1 MADNEVEYLGTKE
14 SEVKY
19 IKTNPSEAVYIKTE
33 LSAELK
39 EILDSARF
47 AQPKR
52 QLRQQQKQKQ
62 KQKQKSDRM
71 FNHPPTR
78 INAELLKLSEPRNAV
93 KRKAEV
99 QNTQSKRSKP
109 STSSSSRAST
119 SQPPNPKPGQSSRP
133 PPEVIDLI
141 SDDDDDVIMFD
152 DDPDIAARREEA
164 ERETL
169 RAEAERVEE
178 ERRRIQEKEEREDE
192 EYDEEGYYDCWP
204 ESVVCPRFFNPFY
217 PPYAFYSAHNV
228 NPIPSFS
235 DVSLEDTFKP
245 VHYNED
251 RAYDITNIP
260 WDDRVPYPDN
270 CKRRRARRYTM
281 HYRDMALRGL
291 ASSYRYFPPRVP
303 PAPKI
308 TYRTAG
314 AVNRIYQIKGSFAT
328 ASAVYKGGPDETDRE
343 EHFYVKSGSLSIFR
357 AGEDHLARPD
367 QWEIH
372 RLTED
377 GPKPDKEYH
386 EHMALKTAF
395 RRKCM
400 QEHSFQYAVDRPKS
414 DDAQEKKQRKND
426 EAKKARMEEAH
437 REALE
442 AGKRPPDLVVA
453 PNEYRWN
460 EYEFIKLYTVNSIA
474 YDPRSGI
481 IASSSTDK
489 TIRFTPLQHAKPFE
503 GYECPT
509 HALKFPHGVP
519 YEMAFSPRRLPPILA
534 VAGKHIVLYHDPF
547 GKRPAEE
554 TLQLAPRAASAN
566 HIIGCLAWGRK
577 DTSNYLFASTE
588 YTESVSGKGF
598 HKAFDLGDRFNR
610 PTYVFK
616 DATEAGDEMAVSP
629 NGEQLALVTAP
640 TTTKRC
646 LRLYDIKNKHTKA
659 TNAIML
665 EEFGAGI
672 GHPQVNSV
680 SFSPGE
686 IQLAVARSDNSLHLY
701 DTRFLNKVLNRF
713 SHLGESK
720 VLPNE
725 AGVRE
730 PYGIVQA
737 EWLGLVTG
745 GEDGFVRLWDPQ
757 SSLEDPDN
765 GGVIGEI
772 DSDVAR
778 FSLGD
783 WTEKEHPLIVGG
795 SNGNIS
801 IFDRQPYF
809 YKIPDDD

>member
-1 MADNEVEYLGTKE
+1 M
-14 SEVKY
+14 
-19 IKTNPSEAVYIKTE
+19 
-33 LSAELK
+33 
-39 EILDSARF
+39 
-47 AQPKR
+47 
-52 QLRQQQKQKQ
+52 
-62 KQKQKSDRM
+62 
-71 FNHPPTR
+71 
-78 INAELLKLSEPRNAV
+78 
-93 KRKAEV
+93 
-99 QNTQSKRSKP
+99 
-109 STSSSSRAST
+109 
-119 SQPPNPKPGQSSRP
+119 
-133 PPEVIDLI
+133 
-141 SDDDDDVIMFD
+141 
-152 DDPDIAARREEA
+152 
-164 ERETL
+164 
-169 RAEAERVEE
+169 
-178 ERRRIQEKEEREDE
+178 QEQEDREDE
-192 EYDEEGYYDCWP
+192 EYEEEGYYNCWP
-204 ESVVCPRFFNPFY
+204 ESVFKSL
-217 PPYAFYSAHNV
+217 PPSSAHNV

-291 ASSYRYFPPRVP
+291 AGSYRYFPPRVP

-308 TYRTAG
+308 THRTAG

-328 ASAVYKGGPDETDRE
+328 ASAVYKGGPDETDRT
-343 EHFYVKSGSLSIFR
+343 FLCQGSLSIFR
-357 AGEDHLARPD
+357 AGEGHLARPD

-372 RLTED
+372 QLTED
-377 GPKPDKEYH
+377 GPEPDKEYH
-386 EHMALKTAF
+386 EHTALKTAF
-395 RRKCM
+395 RRMCV
-400 QEHSFQYAVDRPKS
+400 QEHSFQYAVDRPK
-414 DDAQEKKQRKND
+414 DDAQEKNQRKID
-426 EAKKARMEEAH
+426 QDKSARMEEAR

-442 AGKRPPDLVVA
+442 AGNRLPELVVA

-489 TIRFTPLQHAKPFE
+489 TIRFTPLQHAEPFD

-509 HALKFPHGVP
+509 NALKFPHGVP
-519 YEMAFSPRRLPPILA
+519 YEIAFSPRRLPPILA
-534 VAGKHIVLYHDPF
+534 VAGKHIVLYHDLF
-547 GKRPAEE
+547 GDKPAEE
-554 TLQLAPRAASAN
+554 TLQLAPRAA
-566 HIIGCLAWGRK
+566 WGRK
-577 DTSNYLFASTE
+577 DTSNYLFALTE

-598 HKAFDLGDRFNR
+598 HKAFDLGDSFNR
-610 PTYVFK
+610 PTYIFK
-616 DATEAGDEMAVSP
+616 DATEAGDEMAVSLM
-629 NGEQLALVTAP
+629 LALVTAP

-659 TNAIML
+659 ANAIML
-665 EEFGAGI
+665 EEFGAASGI
-672 GHPQVNSV
+672 L
-680 SFSPGE
+680 SPGE
-686 IQLAVARSDNSLHLY
+686 IQLAVDRSDNSLHLY

-713 SHLGESK
+713 SHIGESK
-720 VLPNE
+720 VLPHE
-725 AGVRE
+725 VGVRE

-737 EWLGLVTG
+737 EWVKLTQGGKLGLVTG

-772 DSDVAR
+772 DSDVAA

-783 WTEKEHPLIVGG
+783 WTEKGTSSYSDVALCRGG
-795 SNGNIS
+795 SNGNVS